1 MSGTP
6 QVDSA
11 PQTGSAR
18 QVGSAP
24 QASAGPDAAVARKGG
39 KGAAQPLRTGLRIL
53 EIVLFLGAVIMI
65 NVSSA
70 SGLFQRLDL
79 TESGLYSLSPPSI
92 DAVSA
97 LREPLTIR
105 AFFSPNLPAPYNT
118 VEQAVRDLLEE
129 YAVYGGEFFNYQFI
143 SMGAEEV
150 GQEEAIANEELARQ
164 YLIYPIQIERL
175 ERDEVTLSTAY
186 TGMALIH
193 GDLIETIPS
202 ITDSDQLELTI
213 TEAITKLTERISSLL
228 ALEEDI
234 MVRLYFSSPL
244 TMLAP
249 GVDQFPV
256 AVEELVKDLNAAYFD
271 RLQFEHVDADEEL
284 VPLEEATRLRLAPL
298 QLQGP
303 DGNAVLA
310 YAGLSVTSAET
321 TITMNLLQ
329 GSVMGYQ
336 LADMETIRRSLD
348 DTLKNVLGTQEEMG
362 YLADFETPPYRGRAN
377 ATTPTDMV
385 EAELSNLFQLVTE
398 EYTYRGLLLEDRL
411 VPEGLRSML
420 VVGPQEPLNEWALFQ
435 IDQFL
440 LRGGSLMLFLDS
452 HDIYVSQ
459 GSGFGGGGAFHLPR
473 ETGLEAM
480 LEHYGIRLKQS
491 YVLDEQAFV
500 QRQPSPRGG
509 YVESEIYFAPLLKE
523 AEIDQEVP
531 FLTNLEELI
540 MLNISPLELA
550 GESLQAG
557 VTYSEALRTS
567 PTAWEMEGRI
577 DLMGAQPPGE
587 DVRTSFPLAYLA
599 EGTFTSYFAEREIP
613 ERPRDEP
620 SSQDEEEQAQPIIS
634 SEELQAEQS
643 FTPEGEGRLFVV
655 GTSAI
660 LGSGFIDVQ
669 GRNPNALL
677 LLNLID
683 AMNGREDR
691 ALMRTKGRRVR
702 PLREIEPPARTAIKT
717 FAVAGLPALVVLA
730 GVVVW
735 VLGGMRRH
743 RIRLQYG
750 SGAVPQSEASATGA
764 ADEGRDRGDGRDRG
778 GARDRDRK
786 RAGGGGARGAA
797 GDPSGNG
804 AGAAGGGEPC

>member
-1 MSGTP
+1 MSGEQQP
-6 QVDSA
+6 SA
-11 PQTGSAR
+11 PAPAAAPPRRSG
-18 QVGSAP
+18 GGAP
-24 QASAGPDAAVARKGG
+24 QSV
-39 KGAAQPLRTGLRIL
+39 RTGLRVL
-53 EIVLFLGAVIMI
+53 EIVLFLGALVMI

-70 SGLFQRLDL
+70 SGLFKRFDL
-79 TESGLYSLSPPSI
+79 TESGLYALSPPSI
-92 DAVSA
+92 DAVSS

-105 AFFSPNLPAPYNT
+105 AFFTPNLPAPYNT
-118 VEQAVRDLLEE
+118 VEQAVRDLLDE
-129 YAVYGGEFFNYQFI
+129 YAVHGGEFFNYQFI
-143 SMGAEEV
+143 SMGAAEV

-164 YLIYPIQIERL
+164 YLIYPIQIEQL
-175 ERDEVTLSTAY
+175 DRDEVTLSTAY

-202 ITDSDQLELTI
+202 ITDADQLELTL
-213 TEAITKLTERISSLL
+213 TEAITKLTERISRLL

-234 MVRLYFSSPL
+234 QVRLYFSSPL
-244 TMLAP
+244 AMLAP
-249 GVDQFPV
+249 GVDQFPG
-256 AVEELVKDLNAAYFD
+256 EIEDLVKELNAGYFD
-271 RLQFEHVDADEEL
+271 RLQFEHIDANEEL

-303 DGNAVLA
+303 DGGAVLA
-310 YAGLSVTSAET
+310 YAGLSVTSGET

-336 LADMETIRRSLD
+336 LADLETVRRSLD
-348 DTLKNVLGTQEEMG
+348 DTLKNLLGTQEEMG

-385 EAELSNLFQLVTE
+385 EAELSNLFQLVSS

-411 VPEGLRSML
+411 VPDGLRSML

-452 HDIYVSQ
+452 HHIFVNQ
-459 GSGFGGGGAFHLPR
+459 GGGFGGGGAFFLPR

-509 YVESEIYFAPLLKE
+509 YSESEIYFAPLLKE
-523 AEIDQEVP
+523 DQIDQEVP

-540 MLNISPLELA
+540 MLNISPLEVVS
-550 GESLQAG
+550 ETRQEG
-557 VTYSEALRTS
+557 VTYTEALRTS
-567 PTAWEMEGRI
+567 PTAWEMAERI

-587 DVRTSFPLAYLA
+587 DERTSFPLAILA
-599 EGTFTSYFAEREIP
+599 QGTFTSYFADREIP
-613 ERPRDEP
+613 ERPRGEP
-620 SSQDEEEQAQPIIS
+620 SSQDDDEEAAPVIS
-634 SEELQAEQS
+634 AEELQAEQS
-643 FTPEGEGRLFVV
+643 FTPEGQGRLFVV

-660 LGSGFIDVQ
+660 LGSGFIDAQ

-677 LLNLID
+677 MLNLID

-691 ALMRTKGRRVR
+691 ALMRAKGRRVR
-702 PLREIEPPARTAIKT
+702 PVRDVEPPARTAIKT
-717 FAVAGLPALVVLA
+717 FAVAGLPALVVLV

-743 RIRLQYG
+743 RIRTLYG
-750 SGAVPQSEASATGA
+750 TGA
-764 ADEGRDRGDGRDRG
+764 APPSAAGEAARDGGAQADAGAVKPAGGAASGGGGTAGRG
-778 GARDRDRK
+778 GAR
-786 RAGGGGARGAA
+786 GGTAKDGTAKDGTANSGSAKSGGA
-797 GDPSGNG
+797 S
-804 AGAAGGGEPC
+804 C

>member
-1 MSGTP
+1 MSSEQAP
-6 QVDSA
+6 SA
-11 PQTGSAR
+11 PAA
-18 QVGSAP
+18 AP
-24 QASAGPDAAVARKGG
+24 ARKSGG
-39 KGAAQPLRTGLRIL
+39 GAAQPLRTGLRVL
-53 EIVLFLGAVIMI
+53 EVALFLGAAIMI

-79 TESGLYSLSPPSI
+79 TESGLYSLSAPSI
-92 DAVSA
+92 DAVSS

-118 VEQAVRDLLEE
+118 VEQAVRDLLDE
-129 YAVYGGEFFNYQFI
+129 YAVYGGEFFNFQFI

-164 YLIYPIQIERL
+164 YLIYPIQIEQL
-175 ERDEVTLSTAY
+175 ERDEVSLSTAY

-202 ITDSDQLELTI
+202 ITDTDQLELTI
-213 TEAITKLTERISSLL
+213 TEAITKLTERISRLL

-249 GVDQFPV
+249 GVEQFPG
-256 AVEELVKDLNAAYFD
+256 AIEELVNELNAGYFD
-271 RLQFEHVDADEEL
+271 RLQFEHIDANEEL

-303 DGNAVLA
+303 DGGAMLA
-310 YAGLSVTSAET
+310 YAGLAVTSEET

-348 DTLKNVLGTQEEMG
+348 DTLKNLLGTQEEMG

-385 EAELSNLFQLVTE
+385 EAELSNLFQLVSS

-452 HDIYVSQ
+452 HSIYVSQ
-459 GSGFGGGGAFHLPR
+459 GGGFGGGGAFHLPR

-523 AEIDQEVP
+523 DEIDQELP

-540 MLNISPLELA
+540 MLNISPLELVS
-550 GESLQAG
+550 ENLQAG
-557 VTYSEALRTS
+557 VTYTEALRTS
-567 PTAWEMEGRI
+567 PSAWEMAERI

-587 DVRTSFPLAYLA
+587 DLRASFPLAILA
-599 EGTFTSYFAEREIP
+599 QGTFTSYFAEREIP
-613 ERPRDEP
+613 ERPRAEP
-620 SSQDEEEQAQPIIS
+620 SSQDDDEEAQPIIS
-634 SEELQAEQS
+634 AEELQAEQS

-669 GRNPNALL
+669 GRNPNSLL

-702 PLREIEPPARTAIKT
+702 PLREIEPPARTAVKT
-717 FAVAGLPALVVLA
+717 FAVAGLPALLVLA

-750 SGAVPQSEASATGA
+750 SAAAPSESSAAAVDGGSGAGRTSA
-764 ADEGRDRGDGRDRG
+764 RG
-778 GARDRDRK
+778 GAK
-786 RAGGGGARGAA
+786 GGAGK
-797 GDPSGNG
+797 GGS
-804 AGAAGGGEPC
+804 AAGGGASC

>member
-1 MSGTP
+1 MSN
-6 QVDSA
+6 A
-11 PQTGSAR
+11 PQEGNTSHSPA
-18 QVGSAP
+18 A
-24 QASAGPDAAVARKGG
+24 PDAAAARRSG
-39 KGAAQPLRTGLRIL
+39 KGAPQPLRTGLRVL

-92 DAVSA
+92 DAVSS

-129 YAVYGGEFFNYQFI
+129 YAVYGGELFNYQFI

-164 YLIYPIQIERL
+164 YLIYPIQIEQL

-213 TEAITKLTERISSLL
+213 TEAITKLTERISRLL

-249 GVDQFPV
+249 GVDQFP
-256 AVEELVKDLNAAYFD
+256 AAIEELVRELNAGYFD
-271 RLQFEHVDADEEL
+271 RLQFEHIDANEEL

-336 LADMETIRRSLD
+336 LADLETIRRSLD

-377 ATTPTDMV
+377 ATSPTEMV
-385 EAELSNLFQLVTE
+385 EAELSNLFQLVSA

-411 VPEGLRSML
+411 VPEGVRSML

-452 HDIYVSQ
+452 HNIFVSQ

-500 QRQPSPRGG
+500 QRQPSSRGG

-523 AEIDQEVP
+523 AEIDQEVS

-550 GESLQAG
+550 SESLQEG
-557 VTYSEALRTS
+557 VSYTEALRTS
-567 PTAWEMEGRI
+567 STAWEMEGRI

-620 SSQDEEEQAQPIIS
+620 SSQDDEEEEAQPIIS
-634 SEELQAEQS
+634 AEELQAEQS

-669 GRNPNALL
+669 GRNPNSLL

-750 SGAVPQSEASATGA
+750 SGTEPHSEADATGA
-764 ADEGRDRGDGRDRG
+764 ADEGGDRDRAGDRG
-778 GARDRDRK
+778 GTRDRK
-786 RAGGGGARGAA
+786 RAGRGAARGAA
-797 GDPSGNG
+797 GDRPGKG
-804 AGAAGGGEPC
+804 AGSAGGSAPC

>member
-1 MSGTP
+1 MSNAP
-6 QVDSA
+6 QVG
-11 PQTGSAR
+11 QK
-18 QVGSAP
+18 GSAP
-24 QASAGPDAAVARKGG
+24 QMPAAPDAAVDRKGG
-39 KGAAQPLRTGLRIL
+39 KGAAQPLRTGLRGL

-129 YAVYGGEFFNYQFI
+129 YAVYGGELFNYQFI

-256 AVEELVKDLNAAYFD
+256 AVADLVKELNAAYFD
-271 RLQFEHVDADEEL
+271 RLQFEHIDADEEL

-303 DGNAVLA
+303 DGGAVLA

-452 HDIYVSQ
+452 HNIFVSQ
-459 GSGFGGGGAFHLPR
+459 GGGFGGGGAFHLPR

-523 AEIDQEVP
+523 AEIDQEVS

-550 GESLQAG
+550 SESLQAG
-557 VTYSEALRTS
+557 VTYTEALRTS

-620 SSQDEEEQAQPIIS
+620 SSQDDEEETQPIIS
-634 SEELQAEQS
+634 AEELQAEQS

-750 SGAVPQSEASATGA
+750 SGAVPPAEAGATGA
-764 ADEGRDRGDGRDRG
+764 TDEGRDRSGGRDRG
-778 GARDRDRK
+778 GARDRDGK
-786 RAGGGGARGAA
+786 RAGRGAAHGAA
-797 GDPSGNG
+797 GDRPGKG
-804 AGAAGGGEPC
+804 AGAAGGGAPC

>member
-1 MSGTP
+1 MSSEQAP
-6 QVDSA
+6 SA
-11 PQTGSAR
+11 PAA
-18 QVGSAP
+18 AP
-24 QASAGPDAAVARKGG
+24 ARKSGG
-39 KGAAQPLRTGLRIL
+39 GAAQPLRTGLRVL
-53 EIVLFLGAVIMI
+53 EVALFLGAAIMI

-70 SGLFQRLDL
+70 TGLFQRLDL
-79 TESGLYSLSPPSI
+79 TESGLYSLSAPSI
-92 DAVSA
+92 DAVSS

-118 VEQAVRDLLEE
+118 VEQAVRDLLDE
-129 YAVYGGEFFNYQFI
+129 YAVYGGEFFNFQFI

-164 YLIYPIQIERL
+164 YLIYPIQIEQL
-175 ERDEVTLSTAY
+175 ERDEVSLSTAY

-202 ITDSDQLELTI
+202 ITDTDQLELTI
-213 TEAITKLTERISSLL
+213 TEAITKLTERISRLL

-249 GVDQFPV
+249 GVEQFPG
-256 AVEELVKDLNAAYFD
+256 AIEELVNELNAGYFD
-271 RLQFEHVDADEEL
+271 RLQFEHIDANEEL

-303 DGNAVLA
+303 DGGAMLA
-310 YAGLSVTSAET
+310 YAGLAVTSEET

-336 LADMETIRRSLD
+336 LADLETIRRSLD
-348 DTLKNVLGTQEEMG
+348 DTLKNLLGTQEEMG

-385 EAELSNLFQLVTE
+385 EAELSNLFQLVSS

-452 HDIYVSQ
+452 HSIYVSQ
-459 GSGFGGGGAFHLPR
+459 GGGFGGGGAFHLPR

-523 AEIDQEVP
+523 DEIDQELP

-540 MLNISPLELA
+540 MLNISPLELVS
-550 GESLQAG
+550 ENLQAG
-557 VTYSEALRTS
+557 VTYTEALRTS
-567 PTAWEMEGRI
+567 PSAWEMAERI

-587 DVRTSFPLAYLA
+587 DLRASFPLAILA
-599 EGTFTSYFAEREIP
+599 QGTFTSYFAEREIP
-613 ERPRDEP
+613 ERPRAEP
-620 SSQDEEEQAQPIIS
+620 SSQDDDEEAQPIIS
-634 SEELQAEQS
+634 AEELQAEQS

-669 GRNPNALL
+669 GRNPNSLL

-702 PLREIEPPARTAIKT
+702 PLREIEPPRRTAVKT
-717 FAVAGLPALVVLA
+717 FAVAGLPALLVLA

-750 SGAVPQSEASATGA
+750 SAAAPSESSAAAVDGGSGAGRTSA
-764 ADEGRDRGDGRDRG
+764 RG
-778 GARDRDRK
+778 GAK
-786 RAGGGGARGAA
+786 GGAGK
-797 GDPSGNG
+797 GGS
-804 AGAAGGGEPC
+804 AAGGGASC

>member
-1 MSGTP
+1 MSSEQAP
-6 QVDSA
+6 SA
-11 PQTGSAR
+11 PAA
-18 QVGSAP
+18 AP
-24 QASAGPDAAVARKGG
+24 ARKSGG
-39 KGAAQPLRTGLRIL
+39 GAAQPLRTGLRVL
-53 EIVLFLGAVIMI
+53 EVALFLGAAIMI

-79 TESGLYSLSPPSI
+79 TESGLYSLSAPSI
-92 DAVSA
+92 DAVSS

-118 VEQAVRDLLEE
+118 VEQAVRDLLDE
-129 YAVYGGEFFNYQFI
+129 YAVYGGEFFNFQFI

-164 YLIYPIQIERL
+164 YLIYPIQIEQL
-175 ERDEVTLSTAY
+175 ERDEVSLSTAY

-202 ITDSDQLELTI
+202 ITDTDQLELTI
-213 TEAITKLTERISSLL
+213 TEAITKLTERISRLL

-249 GVDQFPV
+249 GVEQFPG
-256 AVEELVKDLNAAYFD
+256 AIEELVNELNAGYFD
-271 RLQFEHVDADEEL
+271 RLQFEHIDANEEL

-303 DGNAVLA
+303 DGGAMLA
-310 YAGLSVTSAET
+310 YAGLAVTSEGT

-336 LADMETIRRSLD
+336 LADLETIRRSLD
-348 DTLKNVLGTQEEMG
+348 DTLKNLLGTQEEMG

-385 EAELSNLFQLVTE
+385 EAELSNLFQLVSS

-452 HDIYVSQ
+452 HSIYVSQ
-459 GSGFGGGGAFHLPR
+459 GGGFGGGGAFHLPR

-523 AEIDQEVP
+523 DEIDQELP

-540 MLNISPLELA
+540 MLNISPLELVS
-550 GESLQAG
+550 ENLQAG
-557 VTYSEALRTS
+557 VTYTEALRTS
-567 PTAWEMEGRI
+567 PSAWEMAERI

-587 DVRTSFPLAYLA
+587 DLRASFPLAILA
-599 EGTFTSYFAEREIP
+599 QGTFTSYFAEREIP
-613 ERPRDEP
+613 ERPRAEP
-620 SSQDEEEQAQPIIS
+620 SSQDDDEEAQPIIS
-634 SEELQAEQS
+634 AEELQAEQS

-669 GRNPNALL
+669 GRNPNSLL

-702 PLREIEPPARTAIKT
+702 PLREIEPPARTAVKT
-717 FAVAGLPALVVLA
+717 FAVAGLPALLVLA

-750 SGAVPQSEASATGA
+750 SAAAPSESSAVDGGSGAGRTSA
-764 ADEGRDRGDGRDRG
+764 RG
-778 GARDRDRK
+778 GAK
-786 RAGGGGARGAA
+786 GGAGK
-797 GDPSGNG
+797 GGS
-804 AGAAGGGEPC
+804 AAGGGASC

>member
-1 MSGTP
+1 MSSEQSP
-6 QVDSA
+6 SA
-11 PQTGSAR
+11 LAA
-18 QVGSAP
+18 AP
-24 QASAGPDAAVARKGG
+24 ARKSGG
-39 KGAAQPLRTGLRIL
+39 GAKQPLRTGLRVL
-53 EIVLFLGAVIMI
+53 EVALFLGAAIMI

-70 SGLFQRLDL
+70 TGLFQRLDL
-79 TESGLYSLSPPSI
+79 TESGLYSLSAPSI
-92 DAVSA
+92 DAVSS

-105 AFFSPNLPAPYNT
+105 AFFTPNLPAPYNT
-118 VEQAVRDLLEE
+118 VEQAVRDLLDE
-129 YAVYGGEFFNYQFI
+129 YAAHGGDLFNFQFV
-143 SMGAEEV
+143 SMGAAEV

-164 YLIYPIQIERL
+164 YLIYPIQIEQL
-175 ERDEVTLSTAY
+175 DRDEVTLSTAY

-202 ITDSDQLELTI
+202 ITDTSQLELTI
-213 TEAITKLTERISSLL
+213 TEAITKLTERVSRLI
-228 ALEEDI
+228 ALDEDI
-234 MVRLYFSSPL
+234 QVQLFFSSRL
-244 TMLAP
+244 TALAP
-249 GVDQFPV
+249 GVDQVPGEIE
-256 AVEELVKDLNAAYFD
+256 ALVKELNASYFD
-271 RLQFEHVDADEEL
+271 RLRFEHIDATEDTVPIDEGR
-284 VPLEEATRLRLAPL
+284 RLRLAPL
-298 QLQGP
+298 QLQAP
-303 DGNAVLA
+303 DGSAELA
-310 YAGLSVTSAET
+310 YAGLSVTSEGT

-348 DTLKNVLGTQEEMG
+348 DTLKNILGTQEEMG

-377 ATTPTDMV
+377 ATTQTDMV
-385 EAELSNLFQLVTE
+385 EAELSNLFQLVSS

-452 HDIYVSQ
+452 HSIYVSQ
-459 GSGFGGGGAFHLPR
+459 GGGFGGGGAFHLPR

-509 YVESEIYFAPLLKE
+509 YSESEIYFAPLLKE
-523 AEIDQEVP
+523 DEIDQELP

-540 MLNISPLELA
+540 MLNISPLELVS
-550 GESLQAG
+550 ENLQAG
-557 VTYSEALRTS
+557 VTYTEALRTS
-567 PTAWEMEGRI
+567 PSAWEMAERI

-587 DVRTSFPLAYLA
+587 DLRASFPLAILA
-599 EGTFTSYFAEREIP
+599 QGTFTSYFAEREIP
-613 ERPRDEP
+613 ERPRAEP
-620 SSQDEEEQAQPIIS
+620 SSQDDDEEAQPIIS
-634 SEELQAEQS
+634 AEELQAEQS

-669 GRNPNALL
+669 GRNPNSLL

-702 PLREIEPPARTAIKT
+702 PLREIEPPRRTAVKT
-717 FAVAGLPALVVLA
+717 FAVAGLPALLVLA

-750 SGAVPQSEASATGA
+750 SAAAPSESSAAAVDGGRGAGGISA
-764 ADEGRDRGDGRDRG
+764 RG
-778 GARDRDRK
+778 GAK
-786 RAGGGGARGAA
+786 GGAGK
-797 GDPSGNG
+797 GGS
-804 AGAAGGGEPC
+804 AAGGGASC

>member
-1 MSGTP
+1 MSSEQAP
-6 QVDSA
+6 SA
-11 PQTGSAR
+11 PAA
-18 QVGSAP
+18 AP
-24 QASAGPDAAVARKGG
+24 ARKSGG
-39 KGAAQPLRTGLRIL
+39 GAAQPLRTGLRVL
-53 EIVLFLGAVIMI
+53 EVALFLGAAIMI

-70 SGLFQRLDL
+70 TGLFQRLDL
-79 TESGLYSLSPPSI
+79 TESGLYSLSAPSI
-92 DAVSA
+92 DAVSS

-118 VEQAVRDLLEE
+118 VEQAVRDLLDE
-129 YAVYGGEFFNYQFI
+129 YAVYGGEFFNFQFI

-164 YLIYPIQIERL
+164 YLIYPIQIEQL
-175 ERDEVTLSTAY
+175 ERDEVSLSTAY

-213 TEAITKLTERISSLL
+213 TEAITKLTERISRLL

-249 GVDQFPV
+249 GVEQFPG
-256 AVEELVKDLNAAYFD
+256 AIEELVNELNAGYFD
-271 RLQFEHVDADEEL
+271 RLQFEHIDANEEL

-303 DGNAVLA
+303 DGGAMLA
-310 YAGLSVTSAET
+310 YAGLAVTSEET

-336 LADMETIRRSLD
+336 LADLETIRRSLD
-348 DTLKNVLGTQEEMG
+348 DTLKNLLGTQEEMG

-385 EAELSNLFQLVTE
+385 EAELSNLFQLVSS

-452 HDIYVSQ
+452 HSIYVSQ
-459 GSGFGGGGAFHLPR
+459 GGGFGGGGAFHLPR

-523 AEIDQEVP
+523 DEIDQELP

-540 MLNISPLELA
+540 MLNISPLELVS
-550 GESLQAG
+550 ENLQAG
-557 VTYSEALRTS
+557 VTYTEALRTS
-567 PTAWEMEGRI
+567 PSAWEMAERI

-587 DVRTSFPLAYLA
+587 DLRASFPLAILA
-599 EGTFTSYFAEREIP
+599 QGTFTSYFAEREIP
-613 ERPRDEP
+613 ERPRAEP
-620 SSQDEEEQAQPIIS
+620 SSQDDDEEAQPIIS
-634 SEELQAEQS
+634 AEELQAEQS

-669 GRNPNALL
+669 GRNPNSLL

-702 PLREIEPPARTAIKT
+702 PLREIEPPARTAVKT
-717 FAVAGLPALVVLA
+717 FAVAGLPALLVLA

-750 SGAVPQSEASATGA
+750 SAAAPSESSAAAVDGGSGAGRTSA
-764 ADEGRDRGDGRDRG
+764 RG
-778 GARDRDRK
+778 GAK
-786 RAGGGGARGAA
+786 GGAGK
-797 GDPSGNG
+797 GGS
-804 AGAAGGGEPC
+804 AAGGGASC

>member
-1 MSGTP
+1 MSNAAQVGSTP
-6 QVDSA
+6 QVGNSK
-11 PQTGSAR
+11 QG
-18 QVGSAP
+18 GSAP
-24 QASAGPDAAVARKGG
+24 RSPAAPDAAVARKSG
-39 KGAAQPLRTGLRIL
+39 KGAAQPLRTGLRVL

-79 TESGLYSLSPPSI
+79 TESGLFSLSPPSI

-143 SMGAEEV
+143 TMGAEEV

-164 YLIYPIQIERL
+164 YLIYPIQIEQL

-202 ITDSDQLELTI
+202 ITDTDQLELTV

-256 AVEELVKDLNAAYFD
+256 AVEELVKELNAAYFD
-271 RLQFEHVDADEEL
+271 RLQFEHVDANEEL

-336 LADMETIRRSLD
+336 LADLETIRRSLD

-420 VVGPQEPLNEWALFQ
+420 VVGPQEPLSEWALFQ

-509 YVESEIYFAPLLKE
+509 YVESEIYFAPLLQE
-523 AEIDQEVP
+523 TEIDQEVP

-550 GESLQAG
+550 GENRQAG
-557 VTYSEALRTS
+557 VTYTEALRTS

-599 EGTFTSYFAEREIP
+599 EGTFTSYFAGREIP

-620 SSQDEEEQAQPIIS
+620 SSQDDEEEAQPIIS
-634 SEELQAEQS
+634 AEELQAEQS

-743 RIRLQYG
+743 RIRMQYG
-750 SGAVPQSEASATGA
+750 SGAAPHSEADAAGA
-764 ADEGRDRGDGRDRG
+764 ADDGRDRG
-778 GARDRDRK
+778 GARDRDGK
-786 RAGGGGARGAA
+786 RAGRGAARGAA
-797 GDPSGNG
+797 SDRPGEGG
-804 AGAAGGGEPC
+804 GAAGGGAPC

>member
-1 MSGTP
+1 MSSEQAP
-6 QVDSA
+6 SA
-11 PQTGSAR
+11 PAA
-18 QVGSAP
+18 AP
-24 QASAGPDAAVARKGG
+24 ARKSGG
-39 KGAAQPLRTGLRIL
+39 GAAQPLRTGLRVL
-53 EIVLFLGAVIMI
+53 EVALFLGAAIMI

-70 SGLFQRLDL
+70 TGLFQRLDL
-79 TESGLYSLSPPSI
+79 TESGLYSLSAPSI
-92 DAVSA
+92 DAVSS

-118 VEQAVRDLLEE
+118 VEQAVRDLLDE
-129 YAVYGGEFFNYQFI
+129 YAVYGGEFFNFQFI

-164 YLIYPIQIERL
+164 YLIYPIQIEQL
-175 ERDEVTLSTAY
+175 ERDEVSLSTAY

-202 ITDSDQLELTI
+202 ITDTDQLELTI
-213 TEAITKLTERISSLL
+213 TEAITKLTERISRLL

-249 GVDQFPV
+249 GVEQFPG
-256 AVEELVKDLNAAYFD
+256 AIEELVNELNAGYFD
-271 RLQFEHVDADEEL
+271 RLQFEHIDANEEL

-303 DGNAVLA
+303 DGGAMLA
-310 YAGLSVTSAET
+310 YAGLAVTSEET

-336 LADMETIRRSLD
+336 LADLETIRRSLD
-348 DTLKNVLGTQEEMG
+348 DTLKNLLGTQEEMG

-385 EAELSNLFQLVTE
+385 EAELSNLFQLVSS

-452 HDIYVSQ
+452 HSIYVSQ
-459 GSGFGGGGAFHLPR
+459 GGGFGGGGAFHLPR

-509 YVESEIYFAPLLKE
+509 YSESEIYFAPLLKE
-523 AEIDQEVP
+523 DEIDQELP

-540 MLNISPLELA
+540 MLNISPLELVS
-550 GESLQAG
+550 ENLQAG
-557 VTYSEALRTS
+557 VTYTEALRTS
-567 PTAWEMEGRI
+567 PSAWEMAERI

-587 DVRTSFPLAYLA
+587 DLRASFPLAILA
-599 EGTFTSYFAEREIP
+599 QGTFTSYFAEREIP
-613 ERPRDEP
+613 ERPRAEP
-620 SSQDEEEQAQPIIS
+620 SSQDDDEEAQPIIS
-634 SEELQAEQS
+634 AEELQAEQS

-669 GRNPNALL
+669 GRNPNSLL

-702 PLREIEPPARTAIKT
+702 PLREIEPPARTAVKT
-717 FAVAGLPALVVLA
+717 FAVAGLPALLVLA

-750 SGAVPQSEASATGA
+750 SAAAPSESSAAAVDGGSGAGRTSA
-764 ADEGRDRGDGRDRG
+764 RG
-778 GARDRDRK
+778 GAK
-786 RAGGGGARGAA
+786 GGAGK
-797 GDPSGNG
+797 GGS
-804 AGAAGGGEPC
+804 AAGGGASC

>member
-1 MSGTP
+1 MSSEQAP
-6 QVDSA
+6 SA
-11 PQTGSAR
+11 PAA
-18 QVGSAP
+18 AP
-24 QASAGPDAAVARKGG
+24 ARKSGG
-39 KGAAQPLRTGLRIL
+39 GAAQPLRTGLRVL
-53 EIVLFLGAVIMI
+53 EVALFLGAAIMI

-79 TESGLYSLSPPSI
+79 TESGLYSLSAPSI
-92 DAVSA
+92 DAVSS

-118 VEQAVRDLLEE
+118 VEQAVRDLLDE
-129 YAVYGGEFFNYQFI
+129 YAVYGGEFFNFQFI

-164 YLIYPIQIERL
+164 YLIYPIQIEQL
-175 ERDEVTLSTAY
+175 DRDEVTLSTAY

-202 ITDSDQLELTI
+202 ITDTSQLELTI
-213 TEAITKLTERISSLL
+213 TEAITKLTERVSRLI
-228 ALEEDI
+228 ALDEDI
-234 MVRLYFSSPL
+234 QVQLFFSSRL
-244 TMLAP
+244 TALAP
-249 GVDQFPV
+249 GVDQVPGEIE
-256 AVEELVKDLNAAYFD
+256 ALVKELNASYFD
-271 RLQFEHVDADEEL
+271 RLRFEHIDATEDTVPIDEGR
-284 VPLEEATRLRLAPL
+284 RLRLAPL
-298 QLQGP
+298 QLQAP
-303 DGNAVLA
+303 DGSAELA
-310 YAGLSVTSAET
+310 YAGLSVTSEGT

-336 LADMETIRRSLD
+336 LADLETIRRSLD
-348 DTLKNVLGTQEEMG
+348 DTLKNLLGTQEEMG

-385 EAELSNLFQLVTE
+385 EAELSNLFQLVSS

-452 HDIYVSQ
+452 HSIYVSQ
-459 GSGFGGGGAFHLPR
+459 GGGFGGGGAFHLPR

-523 AEIDQEVP
+523 DEIDQELP

-540 MLNISPLELA
+540 MLNISPLELVS
-550 GESLQAG
+550 ENLQAG
-557 VTYSEALRTS
+557 VTYTEALRTS
-567 PTAWEMEGRI
+567 PSAWEMAERI

-587 DVRTSFPLAYLA
+587 DLRASFPLAILA
-599 EGTFTSYFAEREIP
+599 QGTFTSYFAEREIP
-613 ERPRDEP
+613 ERPRAEP
-620 SSQDEEEQAQPIIS
+620 SSQDDDEEAQPIIS
-634 SEELQAEQS
+634 AEELQAEQS

-669 GRNPNALL
+669 GRNPNSLL

-702 PLREIEPPARTAIKT
+702 PLREIEPPARTAVKT
-717 FAVAGLPALVVLA
+717 FAVAGLPALLVLA

-750 SGAVPQSEASATGA
+750 SAAAPSESSAAAVDGGRGAGGISA
-764 ADEGRDRGDGRDRG
+764 RG
-778 GARDRDRK
+778 GAK
-786 RAGGGGARGAA
+786 GGAGK
-797 GDPSGNG
+797 GGS
-804 AGAAGGGEPC
+804 AAGGGASC